1 MRSHGWHRF
10 PLALATI
17 TVVML
22 VAAACSA
29 AATPAA
35 QPTAAPAKP
44 VATSAS
50 GAAAAPAATSAPAAP
65 ATTAAPAGAATSAP
79 ASAFTGPVVTV
90 RLGDVVT
97 EDNPEYKA
105 HQFFAKRLSELTN
118 GKYQV
123 KMFMNSTLGGAT
135 QMNEQLRSGS
145 LEMTKTG
152 AAFLS
157 TYDKRFSIWSLPYM
171 FTSEQK
177 LFAAQDGALGKAYA
191 DMAKQYGFLVL
202 GEYYSGD
209 RDIYNKK
216 GPIKTPDDLKNMKI
230 RLRTMPDPVMIDT
243 INAMGAQAT
252 PLEAGE
258 IYNAIQQGVVD
269 GAENSITFYLTEKHN
284 EVAPYFSLTHHFF
297 SVDTFMVSL
306 KWFNAQPAAAQQ
318 AILQAGKE
326 TIPYERQVWDQGD
339 AANYEVA
346 KKAGVKI
353 NEADVPAF
361 QKAVQPVWDKY
372 GPGMGELYTILK
384 QSQ

>member
-1 MRSHGWHRF
+1 MRSNGWHRF
-10 PLALATI
+10 PLALSAI
-17 TVVML
+17 AAVML
-22 VAAACSA
+22 ALAACAPA
-29 AATPAA
+29 ASPAA
-35 QPTAAPAKP
+35 QPAAAPAK
-44 VATSAS
+44 
-50 GAAAAPAATSAPAAP
+50 PAATSAPAA
-65 ATTAAPAGAATSAP
+65 AAATAAPTAANN
-79 ASAFTGPVVTV
+79 GPVVTV

-145 LEMTKTG
+145 LEMSKSG

-171 FTSEQK
+171 FTTEQK
-177 LFAAQDGALGKAYA
+177 LFAAQDGALGDAYDKVA
-191 DMAKQYGFLVL
+191 QQYGFKVL
-202 GEYYSGD
+202 GIYYSGD

-269 GAENSITFYLTEKHN
+269 GAENSVTFYLTQKHN

-297 SVDTFMVSL
+297 SIDPLLVSL
-306 KWFNAQPAAAQQ
+306 KWFNAQPADAQK
-318 AILQAGKE
+318 AIVQAGKE
-326 TIPYERQVWDQGD
+326 TIPMERKVWDEGD
-339 AANYEVA
+339 AANYVVA
-346 KKAGVKI
+346 KNAGVKI